1 MNGTNDLLNE
11 FFHRILDV
19 CCDMY
24 VIDLQQS
31 KQYYLDDQ
39 FYNRF
44 PIDKDTLIIL
54 SEHMIQFFLTNVCQ
68 DSLNDFTKKEEL
80 DENVT
85 RIATECLRIRRLQLF
100 KAIAFRAA
108 SSRHGYL
115 DNYDWSLV
123 QVVCNDQMASMQSLL
138 VKLTL
143 VIVGADQQRRTLSIE
158 MNKLELSSFIQIL
171 QLAEKDLQEQLLCK
185 DVANLIVA

>member
-1 MNGTNDLLNE
+1 MFVRIVWMISPRKKWVLYKLINRINE
-11 FFHRILDV
+11 LCLF
-19 CCDMY
+19 Y
-24 VIDLQQS
+24 V
-31 KQYYLDDQ
+31 
-39 FYNRF
+39 
-44 PIDKDTLIIL
+44 LII
-54 SEHMIQFFLTNVCQ
+54 Q
-68 DSLNDFTKKEEL
+68 EL

-85 RIATECLRIRRLQLF
+85 RIATECLRIRRIQLF

-143 VIVGADQQRRTLSIE
+143 VIVEADQQRRTLSIE